1 MSNKLEELRLKKS
14 EIEKEI
20 KNLEEKNIREKLQEH
35 ENNYLGHC
43 FENDE
48 IFFKIVCAAS
58 CNIYSVQI
66 IGFYKEP
73 KMINEQDFFDSNF
86 HRHPFSGQTELNFC
100 FEDDMF
106 INNLKLYK
114 EIPIDEFEK
123 KLEKATEKLKI
134 EMKKEFKL
142 NVKEV

>member
-1 MSNKLEELRLKKS
+1 MRITILDIVLKMM
-14 EIEKEI
+14 
-20 KNLEEKNIREKLQEH
+20 R
-35 ENNYLGHC
+35 
-43 FENDE
+43 F
-48 IFFKIVCAAS
+48 FFKIVCAAS

-114 EIPIDEFEK
+114 EITIDEFEK

>member
-73 KMINEQDFFDSNF
+73 KWARLLWFK
-86 HRHPFSGQTELNFC
+86 FSQTSIQWP
-100 FEDDMF
+100 DR
-106 INNLKLYK
+106 I
-114 EIPIDEFEK
+114 EFLFWRWYVHK
-123 KLEKATEKLKI
+123 
-134 EMKKEFKL
+134 
-142 NVKEV
+142 